1 MANRGAR
8 VSIIE
13 QAPVYS
19 ALSGIE
25 TAFPGFNGAFQA
37 DAFNRS
43 AFWTG
48 SAADSG
54 QAMVSIIEIRPVYAN
69 VAGIES

>member
-13 QAPVYS
+13 QAPIYS

-54 QAMVSIIEIRPVYAN
+54 LATVSIIEIRPVYAN